1 MTRAIGAGPVVVPSY
16 IQFEVRDGIH
26 RVICNVSEEA
36 LEAVSGLSAPST
48 TALRQRS
55 FDRFRG
61 LIDAAAK
68 LKLKTLSPGWV
79 GPLMLSSGDLRSVPP
94 VNGVPAFGSSPRGG

>member
-1 MTRAIGAGPVVVPSY
+1 MTRAIGMGPAVAPSF
-16 IQFEVRDGIH
+16 IQFEVRDGIR
-26 RVICNVSEEA
+26 RVMCNVSEEA
-36 LEAVSGLSAPST
+36 LDAVSGLAAPSSI
-48 TALRQRS
+48 ALRRRS

-79 GPLMLSSGDLRSVPP
+79 GPLTLSSGDLRSVPP
-94 VNGVPAFGSSPRGG
+94 VSGVPAFGSSPRGG

>member
-1 MTRAIGAGPVVVPSY
+1 MTRAAGLGLTAEPSS
-16 IQFEVRDGIH
+16 IQFEVRDGIR
-26 RVICNVSEEA
+26 RVTCTVSEEA
-36 LEAVSGLSAPST
+36 LDAVSGLAGPSS
-48 TALRQRS
+48 TALRRRS

-68 LKLKTLSPGWV
+68 LKLKTLAPGWV

-94 VNGVPAFGSSPRGG
+94 VSGVPAFGSSPRGG